1 MDVFE
6 VPVSPHGLSIDPH
19 HIHGLYEST
28 YLQKGP
34 LESILYILYGAKCD
48 LDII

>member
-1 MDVFE
+1 MFSRCQFRHMVF
-6 VPVSPHGLSIDPH
+6 PIDPH
-19 HIHGLYEST
+19 HIHGLYEPT